1 MSLDLD
7 SIMKMPAIGQVISHA
22 IEEGRLW
29 GETFLSDSSW
39 WDNKDK
45 MANHAIYESTLWS
58 VGNGIWNGL
67 LGIAGIPTDIAIT
80 LYSQVK
86 LSSTLFTIYRIDTT
100 SPSTHLLVLAAAA
113 VVTVSELAN
122 HLGTLTAKQAIQ
134 KALLSIPRKTFTEI
148 NKVLGIKLISK
159 TGEKTLLNI
168 AKIIP
173 GIGCVIG
180 GTVNGVMMNACGHS
194 VVAFIKAWKRA

>member
-1 MSLDLD
+1 MGLDFD
-7 SIMKMPAIGQVISHA
+7 SIIKMPAIVQVISHA

-29 GETFLSDSSW
+29 EETFINDSSW
-39 WDNKDK
+39 WDNKD
-45 MANHAIYESTLWS
+45 
-58 VGNGIWNGL
+58 
-67 LGIAGIPTDIAIT
+67 
-80 LYSQVK
+80 
-86 LSSTLFTIYRIDTT
+86 R
-100 SPSTHLLVLAAAA
+100 
-113 VVTVSELAN
+113 
-122 HLGTLTAKQAIQ
+122 
-134 KALLSIPRKTFTEI
+134 RTFAEI